1 MTLRLYAERKGWDL
15 QRITVRL
22 RHSRIHAEDCEECE
36 TSEGF
41 LDQIDREI
49 EVSGNLG
56 LDEKERLLAIAE
68 RCPVHKTL
76 KSEINIR
83 SRIM

>member
-1 MTLRLYAERKGWDL
+1 
-15 QRITVRL
+15 
-22 RHSRIHAEDCEECE
+22 
-36 TSEGF
+36 
-41 LDQIDREI
+41 
-49 EVSGNLG
+49 VSGNLG